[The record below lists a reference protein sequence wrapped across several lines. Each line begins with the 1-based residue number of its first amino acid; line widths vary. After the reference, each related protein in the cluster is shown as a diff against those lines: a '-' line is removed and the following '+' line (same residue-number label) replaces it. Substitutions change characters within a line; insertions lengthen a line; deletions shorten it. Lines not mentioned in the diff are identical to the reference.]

1 MNVMWKVYTE
11 TKKDYIGFQKYQ
23 ALKAKNVVNSGYIK
37 MDYFLEKHD
46 YSEERLRNIWSV
58 PEGTDIYS
66 YKKILI
72 TPHFSVG
79 DDNILSFSTF
89 NKNMYFYIYL
99 AKKYIDSVSFIFKPH
114 PNLRNTL
121 VLDGYM
127 KSIEEYEAYLDEFN
141 RLPNAS
147 VCEEADYLA
156 LFDTSDGIINDS
168 ISFVGE
174 YMYVDKPMLFLERP
188 EQRFN
193 ELGEVLIKAHY
204 KVSGQDYMGID
215 NFVNEV
221 VVKGNDHMK
230 QEREKIFS
238 EELDYYSDNGIKASE
253 YVYRDIVDNLLK
265 M

>member
-1 MNVMWKVYTE
+1 M
-11 TKKDYIGFQKYQ
+11 
-23 ALKAKNVVNSGYIK
+23 
-37 MDYFLEKHD
+37 
-46 YSEERLRNIWSV
+46 
-58 PEGTDIYS
+58 
-66 YKKILI
+66 
-72 TPHFSVG
+72 
-79 DDNILSFSTF
+79 
-89 NKNMYFYIYL
+89 
-99 AKKYIDSVSFIFKPH
+99 
-114 PNLRNTL
+114 
-121 VLDGYM
+121 
-127 KSIEEYEAYLDEFN
+127 
-141 RLPNAS
+141 
-147 VCEEADYLA
+147 EADYLA